1 MGFNS
6 VFKGLNAVWPHSV
19 SLRLVQIALNCSNHY
34 GSTVFLENH
43 IVMTAFIAE
52 LVLSAPSY
60 TLLQTYVD
68 VNYMSTANEKSKIVE
83 VYMS

>member
-1 MGFNS
+1 
-6 VFKGLNAVWPHSV
+6 
-19 SLRLVQIALNCSNHY
+19 
-34 GSTVFLENH
+34 
-43 IVMTAFIAE
+43 MTAFIAE